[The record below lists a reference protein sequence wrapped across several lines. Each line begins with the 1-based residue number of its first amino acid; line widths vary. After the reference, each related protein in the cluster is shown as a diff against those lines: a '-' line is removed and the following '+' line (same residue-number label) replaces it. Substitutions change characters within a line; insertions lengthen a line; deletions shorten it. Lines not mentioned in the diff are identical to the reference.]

1 MTSPN
6 TGGAF
11 ERALILLAVC
21 IAAVTMPLNFTAA
34 AIALPAIG
42 RDLHATPLEVNWITN
57 AFMLTF
63 GSLLMLAGALSDSFG
78 RKRVFIG
85 GVIGFALSSAALT
98 MVSNMLVFDV
108 MRAVQGV
115 AAAAVFSGGM
125 SALAQV
131 FDGPARIRAFS
142 FVGSSFGI
150 GLAFG
155 PIAAGLII
163 EAYGWHV
170 IFWMITV
177 LAVVAL
183 MLAARFM
190 EESRNPDALGID
202 WAGAIT
208 FTVALGIF
216 TFAILNVP
224 ESGLGDPLT
233 LAMFGLALLSFTAFI
248 MIERRVEQPM
258 LDLTLFRFPRFVG
271 VQLLAAA
278 PAYAFV
284 VLLVLL
290 PIRFVGIEGMSAL
303 DAGRLMIALS
313 GPLLFLPVVAGYL
326 TRWLTPSTL
335 CGTGLLV
342 SAGGLYWL
350 SHLPLGSAAGQLA
363 WPMLTI
369 GIGISFPWGLMDG
382 LAVSVV
388 PKERAGMATGIFSTT
403 RVAGEGIALA
413 LVTALL
419 SALAARHLS
428 ELAPQALTDIP
439 DIAQRL
445 ITGDMAGAAARLS
458 NTAVDVLAQS
468 YDAAFNT
475 LLLVLTAITTVT
487 AGVVFLFLDR
497 GSIEDTDE
505 TAAIRLRAGGLSD

>member
-1 MTSPN
+1 MKPHTY
-6 TGGAF
+6 GAF
-11 ERALILLAVC
+11 ERTVVLLAVC

-34 AIALPAIG
+34 AIALPVIG
-42 RDLHATPLEVNWITN
+42 RDLNATPLEVNWITN

-85 GVIGFALSSAALT
+85 GVIGFAVSSAALT
-98 MVSNMLVFDV
+98 VVSNMLVFDG
-108 MRAVQGV
+108 MRALQGV

-163 EAYGWHV
+163 EMFGWHV

-183 MLAARFM
+183 LLGARYM
-190 EESRNPDALGID
+190 AESRNPAAVGID

-208 FTVALGIF
+208 FTVALGVF
-216 TFAILNVP
+216 TFAILKVP
-224 ESGLGDPLT
+224 ESGLIDPLV
-233 LAMFGLALLSFTAFI
+233 LALLVMALLSLLAFI
-248 MIERRVEQPM
+248 LIERRVAQPM

-290 PIRFVGIEGMSAL
+290 PVRFVGIEGMSEM
-303 DAGRLMIALS
+303 DAGFLMIALS
-313 GPLLFLPVVAGYL
+313 GPLLVLPIVAGYL
-326 TRWLTPSTL
+326 TRWLSPSTL

-350 SHLPLGSAAGQLA
+350 SHLPLGSTADQLT
-363 WPMLTI
+363 WPMLVI
-369 GIGISFPWGLMDG
+369 GVGISFPWGLMDG

-419 SALAARHLS
+419 SALTAHHLGSLSSQAITDTANAAQHM
-428 ELAPQALTDIP
+428 
-439 DIAQRL
+439 
-445 ITGDMAGAAARLS
+445 ITGDVAGAVQFLPNIAAG
-458 NTAVDVLAQS
+458 TLAQS
-468 YDAAFNT
+468 YDAAFKT
-475 LLLVLTAITTVT
+475 LLLILTAITTLT

-497 GSIEDTDE
+497 GAVEDVCE
-505 TAAIRLRAGGLSD
+505 ATATRVRT

>member
-1 MTSPN
+1 MNPLHT
-6 TGGAF
+6 TGAF
-11 ERALILLAVC
+11 ERTVILVAVC

-34 AIALPAIG
+34 AIALPVIG
-42 RDLHATPLEVNWITN
+42 RDLNATPLEVNWITN

-98 MVSNMLVFDV
+98 LVSNMVVFDG

-163 EAYGWHV
+163 EAFGWHV

-183 MLAARFM
+183 VLVARYM
-190 EESRNPDALGID
+190 EESRNPAAVGID

-208 FTVALGIF
+208 FTMALGVF
-216 TFAILNVP
+216 TFAILKVP
-224 ESGLGDPLT
+224 ESGLGDSLVLT
-233 LAMFGLALLSFTAFI
+233 LLAMALVSFLAFI
-248 MIERRVEQPM
+248 LIERRVAQPM

-278 PAYAFV
+278 PAYAYV

-290 PIRFVGIEGMSAL
+290 PVRFVGIEGMSEME
-303 DAGRLMIALS
+303 AGGLMIALS
-313 GPLLFLPVVAGYL
+313 GPLLFLPIVAGYL

-335 CGTGLLV
+335 CGAGLLV

-363 WPMLTI
+363 WPMLMI
-369 GIGISFPWGLMDG
+369 GVGISFPWGLMDG

-403 RVAGEGIALA
+403 RVAGEGIAVA

-419 SALAARHLS
+419 SALTAHHLDS
-428 ELAPQALTDIP
+428 LIPQVITNTANV
-439 DIAQRL
+439 AQHM
-445 ITGDMAGAAARLS
+445 ITGDMAGATGLLLNATS
-458 NTAVDVLAQS
+458 GVLADS
-468 YDAAFNT
+468 YDAAFNS
-475 LLLVLTAITTVT
+475 LLLVLTAITTLT

-497 GSIEDTDE
+497 GSVEE
-505 TAAIRLRAGGLSD
+505 TLEATTIRLPS